1 MDKKIVIIT
10 GGNAGIGKA
19 SAMLLVRQGC
29 HVIIACRNPDKGAE
43 AVKKIKQRSQS
54 GHIELMIVD
63 MSLQASITEFAN
75 NFNQKYDRL
84 DVLIHNAATF
94 DITQKQAQY
103 TREDVELIWATNHLG
118 PVLLTELLMAALKNS
133 ARGRILTVSSKG
145 LLAKPFMKIDL
156 QDPEYRH
163 KKFSVSNAYYQ
174 SKRAQVMYTYWLADK
189 LRDAN
194 ITANCI
200 RVTAVKVDINKYPN
214 ISPMMKR
221 LYALKSKSA
230 LTPEEMAE
238 TYAYLATSDE
248 VSGVS
253 GKCYDENRKQV
264 KSIKYT
270 YNEDSITQV
279 MNLTRG
285 YFKQNIG

>member
-238 TYAYLATSDE
+238 T
-248 VSGVS
+248 
-253 GKCYDENRKQV
+253 
-264 KSIKYT
+264 
-270 YNEDSITQV
+270 
-279 MNLTRG
+279 
-285 YFKQNIG
+285 